1 MSDIFCKIDLAD
13 IDFENKKYLLDLSD
27 QAHACLTRAIKET
40 GFTIPPVVKPSNHKY
55 VIISGFNRIRAV
67 TKLNIGQIW
76 VQVLSEN
83 VSDPDCAKIAIAS
96 LSFKRPLMQVEL
108 IRSVNL
114 LKPFLNDKQ
123 IATMS
128 KALFNASISTH
139 HIASLSK
146 IGKLPDPALKLIQNR
161 RLSIKAAKVLTQL
174 DDKTAAAY
182 MHIFG
187 EIKASASK
195 QHEIITCAKEIA
207 AANQTTPHA
216 LLISDDIMQLIHNK
230 DVDSVS
236 RADQL
241 RHFLFTQRYP
251 ELARERR
258 RINDLIA
265 ALNFST
271 WAKITP
277 PKYFESPYYQISF
290 KVKNLKEYVKKT
302 TPLLDKRNIDIIKDI
317 LGS

>member
-1 MSDIFCKIDLAD
+1 MSAIFCKINLAD
-13 IDFENKKYLLDLSD
+13 IDVENKKYLLDLSD
-27 QAHACLTRAIKET
+27 QTHTCLTRTIKET
-40 GFTIPPVVKPSNHKY
+40 GFTIPPVVKPVNHKY

-67 TKLNIGQIW
+67 NELNVDQIC
-76 VQVLSEN
+76 VQILSEN
-83 VSDPDCAKIAIAS
+83 VSDIDCAKIAIAS
-96 LSFKRPLMQVEL
+96 LSFKRPLMPVEL
-108 IRSVNL
+108 IRSLNL
-114 LKPFLNDKQ
+114 LKPVLNDKQ

-139 HIASLSK
+139 YIASLSK
-146 IGKLPDPALKLIQNR
+146 IGKLPDPALNLIQNR
-161 RLSIKAAKVLTQL
+161 RLSIKAAKALTQL

-195 QHEIITCAKEIA
+195 QNEIITCVKEIA

-216 LLISDDIMQLIHNK
+216 LLTSDDIMQRIHNK
-230 DVDSVS
+230 DVDPVS

-251 ELARERR
+251 DLARERS

-265 ALNFST
+265 ALNVST
-271 WAKITP
+271 WVKIAP

-290 KVKNLKEYVKKT
+290 NVKNLKEYVKKT
-302 TPLLDKRNIDIIKDI
+302 TLLSDKNNLDIIKDI
-317 LGS
+317 FGS